1 MTKNYQPD
9 WNDRDIL
16 VSILKMAAALLV
28 LVVGI
33 ALLPGGLP
41 YEAVRENGP
50 IEIISVVLSF
60 LFILLIVYFWI
71 TSAFIR

>member
-1 MTKNYQPD
+1 
-9 WNDRDIL
+9 
-16 VSILKMAAALLV
+16 MAAALLV